1 MDKQLKDL
9 VKKAG
14 TFARETNGGLSHRI
28 RTKLDEIKP
37 AIAVLAQERLTPSDI
52 REFIQKET
60 GMKIGIQNLRRYLK
74 DSLNYPPNG
83 SGGKDS
89 AAGE

>member
-1 MDKQLKDL
+1 M
-9 VKKAG
+9 
-14 TFARETNGGLSHRI
+14 
-28 RTKLDEIKP
+28 
-37 AIAVLAQERLTPSDI
+37 LAQERLTPSDI